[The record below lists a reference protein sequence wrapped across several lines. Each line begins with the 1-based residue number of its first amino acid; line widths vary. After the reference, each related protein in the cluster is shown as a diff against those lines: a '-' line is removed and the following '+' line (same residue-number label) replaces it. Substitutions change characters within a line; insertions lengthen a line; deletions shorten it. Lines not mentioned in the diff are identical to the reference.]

1 MIDWA
6 RQNRNS
12 DWTKV
17 NACVIGLGVAGF
29 AAADA
34 LIEMGANVSIIDQ
47 GSGDV
52 QQEHATVL
60 EILGAKTY
68 LNYRGE
74 IPSQTNLLIVSP
86 GVKPSSQLISEAKQK
101 QIEIWGEFE
110 LAWRLRNVDFPAP
123 WLFVTGTNGKTTA
136 TLMLSSI
143 LSAAGLKAP
152 AVGNIGDSLVSAMMD
167 PIPADVLAIEVGAP
181 QLPFLKNVSAHS
193 AVCLNLAQDHL
204 DHFETFENYR
214 NTKALV
220 YRNVQKSAIYNVD
233 DPATEK
239 MVEEA
244 DVVEGARAIG
254 FTLGVP
260 GLSMFGLVENVLV
273 DRAFV
278 EDRKTHAQELCTIE
292 DLSSNALHNVAN
304 ALAAAALARSY
315 GVEPIHVRDGLRN
328 FVPAPHRISLV
339 GEINGVKYIDDSKA
353 TNCHAAQTSIQ
364 AYENVIWIAGGLAKG
379 QDFSELIEKNSKKI
393 KAAVLLGK
401 DKDQIF
407 NTIKRVAPHIPI
419 KIIERNDEEAM
430 IEVVEAAQS
439 FADKGDTVL
448 LAPGCASWDMFKDYK
463 ARGNAFVDAFNRI
476 NGQK

>member
-1 MIDWA
+1 MIDWL

-17 NACVIGLGVAGF
+17 NACVVGLGVAGF

-47 GSGDV
+47 GSGEI

-60 EILGAKTY
+60 EILGAKTF
-68 LNYRGE
+68 LNYKGE
-74 IPSQTNLLIVSP
+74 IPGQTNLLVVSP
-86 GVKPSSQLISEAKQK
+86 GVKPSSQIISEAKAK
-101 QIEIWGEFE
+101 NIEIWGEFE
-110 LAWRLRNVDFPAP
+110 LAWRLRSLDFPAP

-143 LSAAGLKAP
+143 LNAAGLKAP
-152 AVGNIGDSLVSAMMD
+152 AVGNIGDSLVSAVMD

-181 QLPFLKNVSAHS
+181 QLPFLRNVSAHS

-204 DHFETFENYR
+204 DHFGTFENYR

-220 YRNVQKSAIYNVD
+220 YRNVQKSAIYNVED
-233 DPATEK
+233 LATEK

-292 DLSSNALHNVAN
+292 DLATNAPHNIAN

-315 GVEPIHVRDGLRN
+315 GVEPVHVRDGLRN

-339 GEINGVKYIDDSKA
+339 GEIEGVKFIDDSKA

-364 AYENVIWIAGGLAKG
+364 AYENVIWIAGGLSKG
-379 QDFSELIEKNSKKI
+379 QDFTELITKNSKKI

-401 DKDQIF
+401 DKELIF
-407 NTIKRVAPHIPI
+407 NTIKSVAPDMPV
-419 KIIERNDEEAM
+419 KLIERSDEEAM
-430 IEVVEAAQS
+430 LEVVQAAKA
-439 FADKGDTVL
+439 FATSGDTVL

-463 ARGNAFVDAFNRI
+463 ARGNAFTDAFNKI
-476 NGQK
+476 KGNN

>member
-17 NACVIGLGVAGF
+17 NACVVGLGIAGF

-34 LIEMGANVSIIDQ
+34 LIEMGADVSIIDQ

-52 QQEHATVL
+52 QKEHATVL

-68 LNYRGE
+68 LNYQGE

-86 GVKPSSQLISEAKQK
+86 GVKPGSQIINEAKSK
-101 QIEIWGEFE
+101 NIEIWGEFE
-110 LAWRLRNVDFPAP
+110 LAWRLRNIDFPAP

-143 LSAAGLKAP
+143 LNAAGLKAP
-152 AVGNIGDSLVSAMMD
+152 AVGNIGESLVSAMMD
-167 PIPADVLAIEVGAP
+167 PVPADVLAIEVGAP
-181 QLPFLKNVSAHS
+181 QLPFLKNVSPHS

-204 DHFETFENYR
+204 DHFGTFENYR

-233 DPATEK
+233 DATTEK

-292 DLSSNALHNVAN
+292 DLTSNAPHNVAN

-315 GVEPIHVRDGLRN
+315 GVDPVHVRDGLRN
-328 FVPAPHRISLV
+328 FVPAPHRISLI
-339 GEINGVKYIDDSKA
+339 GEINGVKYVDDSKA

-379 QDFSELIEKNSKKI
+379 QDFTELIQKNVKKI

-401 DKDQIF
+401 DKEQIF
-407 NTIKRVAPHIPI
+407 NTIKSIAPEIPV

-430 IEVVEAAQS
+430 IEVVQAANS
-439 FADKGDTVL
+439 FASSGDTVL

-463 ARGNAFVDAFNRI
+463 ARGNAFADAFNRI
-476 NGQK
+476 KGQN